1 MLATM
6 DQAGRV
12 VIPHQIRAEL
22 GLVPGEV
29 EIVAQGADVLI
40 RQSGARLVEEDGLLL
55 LPPGDAPLSEADVR
69 ELRLVNQR

>member
-6 DQAGRV
+6 DRAWRLV
-12 VIPHQIRAEL
+12 VPHQIRKEL

-29 EIVAQGADVLI
+29 EIVACGADVLI

-55 LPPGDAPLSEADVR
+55 LPPGEAPLSADDVR